1 MFLIV
6 GGQVNSAISICVT
19 MISCGWLTSSF
30 GRPVSKVSC
39 NPLPSTAP
47 LSSPVSHPLAVC
59 LPFGYLIT
67 NQKCCKCRCP
77 CNGSPTDY
85 PSHSTATP
93 PLGADAPGSGHI
105 RSDGLRPDHNYFR
118 FNARSFLSRQCRLPF
133 RQLSVHWA
141 KYSKLEKI
149 PIESFVCSRS
159 LLWKPKKSLTL
170 LSSCFFLTVH
180 AFLMLF
186 LWLAT
191 FFFLLTLHLGGVGEC
206 F

>member
-1 MFLIV
+1 MQPPPLNCPTFFPCFSPFGCL
-6 GGQVNSAISICVT
+6 SAI
-19 MISCGWLTSSF
+19 WLL
-30 GRPVSKVSC
+30 
-39 NPLPSTAP
+39 N
-47 LSSPVSHPLAVC
+47 
-59 LPFGYLIT
+59 Y

-191 FFFLLTLHLGGVGEC
+191 FFFLLTLHLGGVGGC